1 MSRFM
6 LIDSCTQ
13 FAYLLR
19 KSELLGSGAIS
30 IGLES
35 YGKDRYYAEKG
46 QKICECCGA
55 GMNQSACHCKIC
67 GDVTEWKEVK

>member
-1 MSRFM
+1 MSRFT

-19 KSELLGSGAIS
+19 KSELLGSRVIS

-46 QKICECCGA
+46 QKMCECCGA
-55 GMNQSACHCKIC
+55 GMALNSFHCKTC
-67 GDVTEWKEVK
+67 GDVSEWKKVK